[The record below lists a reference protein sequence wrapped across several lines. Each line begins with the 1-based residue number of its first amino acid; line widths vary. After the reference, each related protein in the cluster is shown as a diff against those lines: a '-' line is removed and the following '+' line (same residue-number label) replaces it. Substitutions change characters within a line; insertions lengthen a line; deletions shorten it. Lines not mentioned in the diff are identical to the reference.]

1 MLSNQSL
8 KMFFYERVRELQ
20 EIHTEHKSFMS
31 RSVRQNA
38 WCQNQDERKLAS
50 IKSIYELNVVL
61 FKIFSGP

>member
-8 KMFFYERVRELQ
+8 KVFFYERVKELQ
-20 EIHTEHKSFMS
+20 VVHTEHREFMA
-31 RSVRQNA
+31 RSLRQNV
-38 WCQNQDERKLAS
+38 WCQNQDERKLVS